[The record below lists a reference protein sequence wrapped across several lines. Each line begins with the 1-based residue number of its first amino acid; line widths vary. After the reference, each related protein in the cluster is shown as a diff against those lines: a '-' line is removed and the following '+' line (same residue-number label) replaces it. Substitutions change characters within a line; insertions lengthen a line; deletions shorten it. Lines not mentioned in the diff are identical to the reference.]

1 MRMSGTPAALLM
13 KPDGGELYVS
23 VPSSHGLEI
32 IDTWRTEISES
43 MILGSAPTDGTM
55 TGDASLVY
63 VSDASANS
71 VTPIE
76 MATRHLLPPILTGR
90 HPGPCALDPSG
101 DLLLVANE
109 DSRGRRRDP
118 GSHAEPDDDDS
129 RRLAPKFTRN

>member
-1 MRMSGTPAALLM
+1 
-13 KPDGGELYVS
+13 
-23 VPSSHGLEI
+23 
-32 IDTWRTEISES
+32 

-55 TGDASLVY
+55 SGNASLVY

-109 DSRGRRRDP
+109 DSGDVALIRVRTQSLMTMIP
-118 GSHAEPDDDDS
+118 VGSRPRSIAIK
-129 RRLAPKFTRN
+129 LF